1 MNPLKMFF
9 VGVGSTLL
17 LIAGIIVCG
26 LPDISVVLCL
36 ILALALGFA
45 VGSVVEW
52 IHEEKRMDAWE
63 NNYKKSEAYNRMY
76 IQWLSLKQEGKNL
89 AEYLEFNGY
98 KNIAVYGMSAPGERL
113 IEELED
119 TDIEIR
125 YVVDRNADHIVTRL
139 PKYKTDDN
147 LPEVDVMV
155 VTAIIA
161 FQDIQDEMEKKVP
174 FPIISLEDMIYGMA

>member
-9 VGVGSTLL
+9 VGVVSVLL
-17 LIAGIIVCG
+17 LLAGIIIGG
-26 LPDISVVLCL
+26 LSGISSILCIVTAVVMV
-36 ILALALGFA
+36 FA
-45 VGSVVEW
+45 IGNVMEW
-52 IHEEKRMDAWE
+52 IYEEKRMDVWE
-63 NNYKKSEAYNRMY
+63 NNYRKSEAYNRMY

-98 KNIAVYGMSAPGERL
+98 KSVAIYGMSAPGERL

-125 YVVDRNADHIVTRL
+125 YVVDRNADNIATRL
-139 PKYKTDDN
+139 PKYKPDDS

-155 VTAIIA
+155 VTAILA
-161 FQDIQDEMEKKVP
+161 FQGIQEDMEKKVS
-174 FPIISLEDMIYGMA
+174 FPIISLEDMIYGLA

>member
-1 MNPLKMFF
+1 MFF
-9 VGVGSTLL
+9 VGVGSALL
-17 LIAGIIVCG
+17 LLVCIIIGG
-26 LPDISVVLCL
+26 LPSISSGLC
-36 ILALALGFA
+36 IVIAVALGFA
-45 VGSVVEW
+45 VGSVMEW

-63 NNYKKSEAYNRMY
+63 SNYRKSEAYNRMY

-98 KNIAVYGMSAPGERL
+98 KSVAVYGMSAPGERL

-125 YVVDRNADHIVTRL
+125 YVVDRNAEHIVTRL
-139 PKYKTDDN
+139 PKYKPDDN

-161 FQDIQDEMEKKVP
+161 FQDIQEDMENKVA
-174 FPIISLEDMIYGMA
+174 FPIISLEDMIYGLA